1 MPQVRELGPAD
12 APALTA
18 LYEEYEWWAD
28 REEAAVEQALEATE
42 LALGVEDDGE
52 LVASARVLTD
62 YQYYATVYDVIVA
75 EERRGSGVGETL
87 LESLVDHP
95 DLQSLPGVSLLC
107 REGLVPFYESIG
119 FEVFGPE
126 FEVPEGGEEELLR
139 MTYEFE

>member
-28 REEAAVEQALEATE
+28 REEATVEQALEATE

-107 REGLVPFYESIG
+107 REGLVPFYESAG

-126 FEVPEGGEEELLR
+126 FEVPEGDEEELLR